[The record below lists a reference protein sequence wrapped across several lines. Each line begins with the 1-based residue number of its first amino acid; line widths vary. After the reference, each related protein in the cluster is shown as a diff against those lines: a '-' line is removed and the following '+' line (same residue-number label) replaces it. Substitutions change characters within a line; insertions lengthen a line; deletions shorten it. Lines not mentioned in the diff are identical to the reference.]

1 MSEQINSSPRKR
13 GLWINTWRRLK
24 QNRRAIV
31 GLVIL
36 VFLILIAILAPVLA
50 PEGYDAQNLDEAFIS
65 PCWAHPFGTDNL
77 GRDVLV
83 RLMYG
88 SRISLQLGLISVLIS
103 AVGGIVFGAIAGFY
117 GGKVDNVFMRIMDV
131 FQCIPSMLLAIAIA
145 AILGSGINNAM
156 IAIGVSGI
164 PGFARL
170 IRASIL
176 SIRENEYIEAA
187 RAITASDA
195 RIIVKHI
202 LPNTLSPILVQT
214 SLSIANAILVA
225 SSLSFI
231 GLGAQPPIPEWGAMI
246 AGARGFIRDYWYL
259 VTLPGIA
266 IMAAVVSFNLIGD
279 GIRDALDPRLSR

>member
-1 MSEQINSSPRKR
+1 MSEQIGSAPRRR
-13 GLWINTWRRLK
+13 GLWVNTWKRLK
-24 QNRRAIV
+24 RNRRAIV

-36 VFLILIAILAPVLA
+36 IFLVLIALLAPVLA
-50 PEGYDAQNLDEAFIS
+50 PQGYDAQNLDDAFLS
-65 PCWAHPFGTDNL
+65 PSWQHPFGTDNL

-88 SRISLQLGLISVLIS
+88 SRISLQLGLVSVLIS

-117 GGKVDNVFMRIMDV
+117 GGRVDDVFMRIMDV

-202 LPNTLSPILVQT
+202 IPNTLSPILVQA